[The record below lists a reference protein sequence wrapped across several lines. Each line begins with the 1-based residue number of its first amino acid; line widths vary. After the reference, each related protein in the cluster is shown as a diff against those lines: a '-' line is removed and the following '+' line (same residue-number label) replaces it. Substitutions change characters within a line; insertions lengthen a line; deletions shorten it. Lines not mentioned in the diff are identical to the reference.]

1 MANKIQLSPKKI
13 LNKQFQIDFKGYSA
27 TEVDY
32 FLDTI
37 VEDYETF
44 ANMLN
49 ESYEQIENLQK
60 ENEALKMKLS
70 NLEKERLIQQD
81 NIRSM
86 EENLSSNVDLL
97 KRISNLEKEIYKT
110 RNKKLVFLY
119 YCIFFKI

>member
-32 FLDTI
+32 FLDKV

-60 ENEALKMKLS
+60 DNEALKMKIS
-70 NLEKERLIQQD
+70 HLEKERLIQQD
-81 NIRSM
+81 NMRSM
-86 EENLSSNVDLL
+86 EENMSSNVDLL
-97 KRISNLEKEIYKT
+97 KRISSLEKEVYK
-110 RNKKLVFLY
+110 NK
-119 YCIFFKI
+119 

>member
-32 FLDTI
+32 FLDKV
-37 VEDYETF
+37 VEDYESF

-60 ENEALKMKLS
+60 DNEALKMKIS
-70 NLEKERLIQQD
+70 HLEKERLIQQD
-81 NIRSM
+81 NMRSM
-86 EENLSSNVDLL
+86 EENMSSNVDLL
-97 KRISNLEKEIYKT
+97 KRISSLEKEVYK
-110 RNKKLVFLY
+110 NK
-119 YCIFFKI
+119 

>member
-32 FLDTI
+32 FLDSV

-44 ANMLN
+44 ADMLN
-49 ESYEQIENLQK
+49 NSYEQIENLQK
-60 ENEALKMKLS
+60 ENEALKMKIS
-70 NLEKERLIQQD
+70 NLEKEKLLQQD

-86 EENLSSNVDLL
+86 EDNLSSNVDLL
-97 KRISNLEKEIYKT
+97 KRISSLEKEVYKD
-110 RNKKLVFLY
+110 KD
-119 YCIFFKI
+119 

>member
-1 MANKIQLSPKKI
+1 
-13 LNKQFQIDFKGYSA
+13 
-27 TEVDY
+27 
-32 FLDTI
+32 
-37 VEDYETF
+37 
-44 ANMLN
+44 MLN

-97 KRISNLEKEIYKT
+97 KRISNLEKEIYK
-110 RNKKLVFLY
+110 NKE
-119 YCIFFKI
+119 

>member
-1 MANKIQLSPKKI
+1 MIMANKIQLSPKKI

-27 TEVDY
+27 TEVDL
-32 FLDTI
+32 FLDSI

-49 ESYEQIENLQK
+49 ESYEQIDNLQK

-70 NLEKERLIQQD
+70 HLEKEKLIQQD

-86 EENLSSNVDLL
+86 EDNLSSNVDLL
-97 KRISNLEKEIYKT
+97 KRISSLEKAVYKD
-110 RNKKLVFLY
+110 KD
-119 YCIFFKI
+119 

>member
-32 FLDTI
+32 FLDSV

-44 ANMLN
+44 ADMLN
-49 ESYEQIENLQK
+49 NSYEQIENLQK
-60 ENEALKMKLS
+60 ENEALKMKIS
-70 NLEKERLIQQD
+70 NLEKEKLLQQD

-86 EENLSSNVDLL
+86 EDNLSSNVDLL
-97 KRISNLEKEIYKT
+97 KRISSLEKEVYKG
-110 RNKKLVFLY
+110 KE
-119 YCIFFKI
+119 

>member
-1 MANKIQLSPKKI
+1 MSNKIQLSPKKI

-32 FLDTI
+32 FLDSI

-44 ANMLN
+44 ASMLN
-49 ESYEQIENLQK
+49 DSYDQIENLQK

-70 NLEKERLIQQD
+70 HLEKERLLQQD
-81 NIRSM
+81 NIRAM

-97 KRISNLEKEIYKT
+97 KRISSLEKEVYQGKE
-110 RNKKLVFLY
+110 
-119 YCIFFKI
+119 